1 MSVTDARHD
10 STRLSLPW
18 SPSTTVRRLQT
29 GDVVGAD
36 VMTDEVNT
44 MEIRDAIRKPPVA
57 VDVDATLVEA
67 AGLMDTA
74 SVGCVIVVDGDQPVG
89 MLTDR
94 DITVRAVA
102 RGMAPDARVDAVMST
117 DIITADAAADL
128 RSVMSVFRSHPIRR
142 IPVMDNG
149 NLVGVIT
156 LDDLMVDLSADLCDL
171 TRAVTGQV
179 VFGHPE
185 PMPASPVAAARR

>member
-1 MSVTDARHD
+1 
-10 STRLSLPW
+10 
-18 SPSTTVRRLQT
+18 
-29 GDVVGAD
+29 
-36 VMTDEVNT
+36 

-57 VDVDATLVEA
+57 IDVNATIAEA
-67 AGLMDTA
+67 ANLMDTA
-74 SVGCVIVVDGDQPVG
+74 SVGCLVVTDAGQPVG

-102 RGMAPDARVDAVMST
+102 RRLGSDARVDAVMST

-128 RSVMSVFRSHPIRR
+128 RSVLAVFRSHPIRR

-171 TRAVTGQV
+171 SRAVTGQV

-185 PMPASPVAAARR
+185 PMAASPMSTSRS

>member
-1 MSVTDARHD
+1 
-10 STRLSLPW
+10 
-18 SPSTTVRRLQT
+18 
-29 GDVVGAD
+29 
-36 VMTDEVNT
+36 

-57 VDVDATLVEA
+57 IDVDATLADA
-67 AGLMDTA
+67 ASLMDTA
-74 SVGCVIVVDGDQPVG
+74 SVGCLVVTDDDQPVG

-102 RGMAPDARVDAVMST
+102 RRLGPDARVDAVMTT
-117 DIITADAAADL
+117 DIITADASADL
-128 RSVMSVFRSHPIRR
+128 RSVLSVFRSHPIRR

-149 NLVGVIT
+149 NLAGVIT

-171 TRAVTGQV
+171 SRAVTGQV

-185 PMPASPVAAARR
+185 PAMAAPMRAPGT